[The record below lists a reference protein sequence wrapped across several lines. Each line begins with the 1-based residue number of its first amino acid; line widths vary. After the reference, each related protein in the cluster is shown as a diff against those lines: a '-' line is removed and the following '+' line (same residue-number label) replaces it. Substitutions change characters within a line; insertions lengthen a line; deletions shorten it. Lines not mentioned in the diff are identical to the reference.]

1 MNDLALE
8 SHARTPWHVW
18 LVGVL
23 ALLWNGVGAFDYL
36 MTQTR
41 NVSYMSAFTPE
52 QLDYFYGFPAWVV
65 AAWALSVWGGALGSI
80 LLLLRKRWAVPV
92 FGVSL
97 AAMVLTTIYNFVLS
111 EGLEVMGGAG
121 GLIFTAVI
129 FVIAVALFVY
139 ARWLAPV
146 GVLR

>member
-1 MNDLALE
+1 
-8 SHARTPWHVW
+8 
-18 LVGVL
+18 
-23 ALLWNGVGAFDYL
+23 
-36 MTQTR
+36 
-41 NVSYMSAFTPE
+41 MSAFTPE

-65 AAWALSVWGGALGSI
+65 AAWALSVWGGVLGSI
-80 LLLLRKRWAVPV
+80 LLLLRRRWAVPV

-111 EGLEVMGGAG
+111 DGLEVMDGAG

-139 ARWLAPV
+139 ARWLARV